1 MTEPEPGTP
10 PAPHPAASRAGIAL
24 LGALVAFGALSI
36 DMYLPSLPDIA
47 ASLDASPDRVQ
58 ATLTTFFS
66 GFAIAMLVYGPLSD
80 AIGRRPLLIGGI
92 VAFILASIGCA
103 FAASVEQ
110 LIVLRFLQA
119 AGGAAASVLGR
130 AIVRDIFPPSE
141 APSALSTMA
150 LVMAFGPLLA
160 PLVGGQ
166 ILRFAEWPAIFLV
179 LAAYGTVCL
188 VATLRMIPETLPAER
203 RRDLR
208 LGRAFLA
215 YGRILTDRVTF
226 GYLLASGF
234 SFAAMFAYITG
245 TPFVYI
251 EHFGVPREWY
261 GALFGLNIVSQMSFT
276 YLNARLVRRL
286 GPQKMTLFGVMV
298 GFAGATLLLF
308 AGLTG
313 IGGLALVV
321 LALLPVV
328 GITALVGAN
337 GTAIALNRFPEN
349 AGAAAATFTAALF
362 AFGALASIGV
372 GLVHDG
378 TPAAMSLVIFACS
391 TIALLGRLAARE
403 NAA

>member
-1 MTEPEPGTP
+1 M
-10 PAPHPAASRAGIAL
+10 
-24 LGALVAFGALSI
+24 
-36 DMYLPSLPDIA
+36 
-47 ASLDASPDRVQ
+47 
-58 ATLTTFFS
+58 
-66 GFAIAMLVYGPLSD
+66 
-80 AIGRRPLLIGGI
+80 
-92 VAFILASIGCA
+92 
-103 FAASVEQ
+103 
-110 LIVLRFLQA
+110 
-119 AGGAAASVLGR
+119 
-130 AIVRDIFPPSE
+130 
-141 APSALSTMA
+141 
-150 LVMAFGPLLA
+150 
-160 PLVGGQ
+160 
-166 ILRFAEWPAIFLV
+166 
-179 LAAYGTVCL
+179 
-188 VATLRMIPETLPAER
+188 
-203 RRDLR
+203 
-208 LGRAFLA
+208 
-215 YGRILTDRVTF
+215 
-226 GYLLASGF
+226 
-234 SFAAMFAYITG
+234 
-245 TPFVYI
+245 
-251 EHFGVPREWY
+251 PREWY

-328 GITALVGAN
+328 GIPALVGAN